1 MFSILGT
8 IIVGLIVGVLA
19 RFLLPG
25 GENFPSG
32 IAGILLTIVLGIAG
46 AFVGTFIGGALWGG
60 ENYAA
65 GWIMSIIGAVLLLL
79 LVRLIFGA
87 RSSTP

>member
-25 GENFPSG
+25 KEAFPAG
-32 IAGILLTIVLGIAG
+32 LTGILLTIVLGIAG
-46 AFVGTFIGGALWGG
+46 AFVGTFIGAALWGG
-60 ENYAA
+60 ANYAA
-65 GWIMSIIGAVLLLL
+65 GWIMSIAGAILLLL
-79 LVRLIFGA
+79 LVRLVIG
-87 RSSTP
+87 RSTAV